1 MTEGQA
7 RQPLLF
13 DRAFLTDAEEVT
25 QLILVRH
32 GEQHIP
38 NPRTGPV
45 SETFD
50 PELSERGRRQAELVG
65 ARLSTENIDAIY
77 ASPLR
82 RAFDTGTAIA
92 RR

>member
-1 MTEGQA
+1 MTEGQAA

-38 NPRTGPV
+38 NPQSGPV
-45 SETFD
+45 GES
-50 PELSERGRRQAELVG
+50 
-65 ARLSTENIDAIY
+65 STPN
-77 ASPLR
+77 
-82 RAFDTGTAIA
+82 
-92 RR
+92 